1 MGGVSFFAI
10 QVCYNENNAKINKSA
25 IGSVQNMK
33 FFKKLTQISSSA
45 VRLAI
50 GIGGAL
56 LIFLAVKDKPDQ
68 LKSKDKQPKKE

>member
-1 MGGVSFFAI
+1 
-10 QVCYNENNAKINKSA
+10 
-25 IGSVQNMK
+25 
-33 FFKKLTQISSSA
+33 
-45 VRLAI
+45 LAI